1 MVKKCCC
8 IAWAILAIPVVAW
21 SQNRPDLIAL
31 RERIEPQIAQIRSLR
46 FIRPFEVRYQ
56 TNAEISAF
64 IDASANMLPQNYRQ
78 NFDLII
84 RAIGLHHGGVPISI
98 ETITGATQTAV
109 AAYYDPETRSV
120 NIPIRTYPPGD
131 LELIM
136 AHELVHALQDMHF
149 GLGRLL
155 SDATHSDQLIARQA
169 LVEGE
174 ATLVET
180 LWLFAATGR
189 TVPDTELQ
197 NIIDRVANISVD
209 EFKRRAKDEESDPQ
223 IVKEIDE
230 TPDFFYFS
238 LLAPYYRGLAF
249 VFALKRYG
257 GWNAVSRAYT
267 RLPASSEHILHPD
280 KYIAGESPEEIA
292 LPDLA
297 REHFA
302 GDWELLDMDTLG
314 ELGFRIIFNAFDLNV
329 ETAHAAAAGW
339 HGDQYAVFKHRQQ
352 NTPALV
358 LFTTWD
364 TEQDATEFTT
374 AYKNVL
380 AIKRRGTTD
389 FRIDQLGRDVLIAE
403 SPRDLDGLFAY
414 VKKVRSTPTLALADF
429 DFDGDLTIDFD
440 DFLAF
445 AAHFG
450 LSSSDPDFDPR
461 FDFDDD
467 GMVGFS
473 DFLKFAAAFGKTI
486 APTPNTKPAVVIDP
500 RFIHRAL
507 GFVR

>member
-1 MVKKCCC
+1 MVKKYCC
-8 IAWAILAIPVVAW
+8 IALAIFAIPVVAL
-21 SQNRPDLIAL
+21 SQNRPDLSAL

-46 FIRPFEVRYQ
+46 FIRPVEVRYQ
-56 TNAEISAF
+56 TNAEINAF

-84 RAIGLHHGGVPISI
+84 RTIGLHHGGVPISI

-120 NIPIRTYPPGD
+120 NIPIKTYPPGE
-131 LELIM
+131 LERIM

-149 GLGRLL
+149 GLGHLL
-155 SDATHSDQLIARQA
+155 SDATNSDQLIARQA

-180 LWLFAATGR
+180 LWLLGPTGR
-189 TVPDTELQ
+189 TLPDTEIQ
-197 NIIDRVANISVD
+197 GIIDRIANISVD
-209 EFKRRAKDEESDPQ
+209 DYKQEARARESDPQ
-223 IVKEIDE
+223 IVKQIED
-230 TPDFFYFS
+230 TPDFFYFLS
-238 LLAPYYRGLAF
+238 LAPYFRGQAF
-249 VFALKRYG
+249 VFALKRNG

-267 RLPASSEHILHPD
+267 KLPASSEHILHPD
-280 KYIAGESPEEIA
+280 KYIAGESFEEIA

-314 ELGFRIIFNAFDLNV
+314 ELGFRIIFNAFDLEV

-339 HGDQYAVFKHRQQ
+339 HGDQYAVFKHRQE

-374 AYKNVL
+374 AYENVL

-389 FRIDQLGRDVLIAE
+389 FRIEQRGTDVLIAE

-414 VKKVRSTPTLALADF
+414 VKKVGSTPTLALTVF

-440 DFLAF
+440 DFLVF
-445 AAHFG
+445 AEHFG
-450 LSSSDPDFDPR
+450 KRSSDPDFDPR
-461 FDFDDD
+461 FDFDAD
-467 GMVGFS
+467 GMVGFL
-473 DFLKFAAAFGKTI
+473 DFLEFVNAYGKTI
-486 APTPNTKPAVVIDP
+486 APKPNPKPAVVIDP
-500 RFIHRAL
+500 HFVHRAL

>member
-1 MVKKCCC
+1 M
-8 IAWAILAIPVVAW
+8 
-21 SQNRPDLIAL
+21 N
-31 RERIEPQIAQIRSLR
+31 
-46 FIRPFEVRYQ
+46 
-56 TNAEISAF
+56 
-64 IDASANMLPQNYRQ
+64 
-78 NFDLII
+78 
-84 RAIGLHHGGVPISI
+84 
-98 ETITGATQTAV
+98 
-109 AAYYDPETRSV
+109 
-120 NIPIRTYPPGD
+120 
-131 LELIM
+131 
-136 AHELVHALQDMHF
+136 
-149 GLGRLL
+149 
-155 SDATHSDQLIARQA
+155 
-169 LVEGE
+169 
-174 ATLVET
+174 
-180 LWLFAATGR
+180 
-189 TVPDTELQ
+189 
-197 NIIDRVANISVD
+197 
-209 EFKRRAKDEESDPQ
+209 
-223 IVKEIDE
+223 
-230 TPDFFYFS
+230 
-238 LLAPYYRGLAF
+238 
-249 VFALKRYG
+249 
-257 GWNAVSRAYT
+257 RAYT

-339 HGDQYAVFKHRQQ
+339 HGDQYAVFKHRQE

-364 TEQDATEFTT
+364 TEQDATEFMT
-374 AYKNVL
+374 AYRDVL
-380 AIKRRGTTD
+380 AIKWRGTTD
-389 FRIDQLGRDVLIAE
+389 FKIEQRGTDVLIAE

-414 VKKVRSTPTLALADF
+414 VKKVRSTPTLALAVF
-429 DFDGDLTIDFD
+429 DFDRDLTIDFD